1 MERFKIPV
9 GIFIMLRR
17 NDEVLLQLRKNCS
30 FAGNY
35 GFVGG
40 HLDGNEKIIDAAI
53 REAKEEVG
61 VDISQENLVLKTVC
75 HSNKGEEYLQ
85 FYFECNRWS
94 GDIKNK
100 EPNKCE
106 RIEWVKWNNTPSNTC
121 PYLKQAIEMINKG
134 VKFYEDKF

>member
-40 HLDGNEKIIDAAI
+40 
-53 REAKEEVG
+53 
-61 VDISQENLVLKTVC
+61 
-75 HSNKGEEYLQ
+75 
-85 FYFECNRWS
+85 
-94 GDIKNK
+94 
-100 EPNKCE
+100 
-106 RIEWVKWNNTPSNTC
+106 
-121 PYLKQAIEMINKG
+121 
-134 VKFYEDKF
+134 